1 MEASALASGRE
12 ALEAVERRLG
22 APLRVHRVTLDRH
35 SVDVEVQDP
44 DQPLHVDRHR
54 FCGGRLEDP
63 EPVAVGRKRRQVEA
77 RLFELAARDLDR
89 LPALLDQALRL
100 VAADQG
106 RVSLVTVE
114 RDERDDDGRSSFGR
128 PRFRVHV
135 EGPRAGGYV
144 EFRLDGRRG
153 RVVRW

>member
-1 MEASALASGRE
+1 MSIHSRIILVLAPLLFLVAGSRGEESHSDERGSMEASALASGRE

-35 SVDVEVQDP
+35 SVDV
-44 DQPLHVDRHR
+44 
-54 FCGGRLEDP
+54 
-63 EPVAVGRKRRQVEA
+63 
-77 RLFELAARDLDR
+77 
-89 LPALLDQALRL
+89 
-100 VAADQG
+100 
-106 RVSLVTVE
+106 
-114 RDERDDDGRSSFGR
+114 GR